1 MIRIRSLKNG
11 FRRAGMAHT
20 VEPREYADDF
30 FSEKQVEALL
40 AENMLVVDLIEGG
53 TAESESEPENKS
65 PEQPKATGG
74 TGYPALSIST
84 QLVRAI
90 LQLDQDKENAKHW
103 TKSGVPQ
110 IDALE
115 EISGLKDISA
125 ADRDTAYEIY
135 LEGKK

>member
-30 FSEKQVEALL
+30 FTEDQVEVLL
-40 AENMLVVDLIEGG
+40 AEDMLVVDLIEGD
-53 TAESESEPENKS
+53 TAENEPERKS
-65 PEQPKATGG
+65 SEQPKATGG

-84 QLVRAI
+84 QLVGAI
-90 LQLDQDKENAKHW
+90 LQLDPDRENAKHW

-115 EISGLKDISA
+115 EISGLKDVSA
-125 ADRDTAYEIY
+125 ADRDAAYEIY
-135 LEGKK
+135 LEGWK